1 MQIEATT
8 FPVHEPNQNILH
20 KAYFAEQI
28 CLVLA
33 IQIVLI
39 NLLSRI
45 FGVLANLLP
54 AGMQHMGIFSTLAVL
69 SATLALFFTEG
80 KRHPRIYRAGKVLA
94 GLTTLTAALSFWA
107 PAANVFAD
115 FDLFLYRGQV
125 SMSHGPSHVVAFAFA
140 LMGIVIFLLRSRDSR
155 RSSSR
160 TSKS

>member
-8 FPVHEPNQNILH
+8 FPVHEPNQNLLH
-20 KAYFAEQI
+20 RAYFAEQI

-69 SATLALFFTEG
+69 SAQPWLC
-80 KRHPRIYRAGKVLA
+80 
-94 GLTTLTAALSFWA
+94 
-107 PAANVFAD
+107 
-115 FDLFLYRGQV
+115 
-125 SMSHGPSHVVAFAFA
+125 
-140 LMGIVIFLLRSRDSR
+140 
-155 RSSSR
+155 SSR
-160 TSKS
+160 KGSATRAFIVPERLLPALRH